1 MTKFRELIHI
11 KFITS
16 IISPINTIFRVKNSI
31 INFET
36 VKLLRSLS
44 RSLEVRTPIIDARIL
59 LNHIL

>member
-16 IISPINTIFRVKNSI
+16 IINPINTMFRVKNSI

-44 RSLEVRTPIIDARIL
+44 RSLEVRTPIIDDRIL

>member
-16 IISPINTIFRVKNSI
+16 IMNPINTMFRVKNSI

-44 RSLEVRTPIIDARIL
+44 RSLEVRTPIIDDRIL

>member
-1 MTKFRELIHI
+1 MI
-11 KFITS
+11 
-16 IISPINTIFRVKNSI
+16 PINTMFKAKNSI

-44 RSLEVRTPIIDARIL
+44 RSFEARTPINDARIL

>member
-16 IISPINTIFRVKNSI
+16 IINPTNTMFRVKNSI

-44 RSLEVRTPIIDARIL
+44 RSFEVRTPIIDARIL

>member
-1 MTKFRELIHI
+1 MKKFRELIHI

-16 IISPINTIFRVKNSI
+16 IINPINTMFRVKNSI

-36 VKLLRSLS
+36 VKSLRSLS
-44 RSLEVRTPIIDARIL
+44 RSFEVRTPIIDARIL